1 MSDFGGMSFFTE
13 PKNAGLALIIVAILN
28 IIAGI
33 VGVYDGATNGFD
45 TGVVVAAVGTIICA
59 IVILLFGMNLKNGM
73 FSKIEIVSNYVK
85 VIGVTTIIGGIFFL
99 GYLANG
105 VDGVVV
111 TAIVTIIF
119 GLIIMWCA
127 SKIGDGKVEFVDKII
142 WIILVLIM
150 ILCILTSIVSLLD
163 FFVGTIIAICD
174 IIIYVFMLLLLL
186 DGDVKSK
193 MGM

>member
-1 MSDFGGMSFFTE
+1 MSFFTE
-13 PKNAGLALIIVAILN
+13 PKNAGLALMVVAVLN

-33 VGVYDGATNGFD
+33 VGIYDGATNGFD
-45 TGVVVAAVGTIICA
+45 TGAVVVSVGAIICA
-59 IVILLFGMNLKNGM
+59 ILFLLFGMKLRTGV
-73 FSKIEIVSNYVK
+73 FSKIEIVSTYVK
-85 VIGVTTIIGGIFFL
+85 VIGFTTIIGGIFYL

-105 VDGVVV
+105 VSGVVGS
-111 TAIVTIIF
+111 AIITIIF

-142 WIILVLIM
+142 WIILVVIM
-150 ILCILTSIVSLLD
+150 VLCILASLVSLLD
-163 FFVGTIIAICD
+163 FFLGTIIAICD
-174 IIIYVFMLLLLL
+174 LIVYVFMLLLLL